1 MIDLHAHILPGL
13 DDGAPDLGEALSMAW
28 LAVEDGIEFLVATPH
43 VMEGEY
49 STDREAILS
58 AVEQLNSH
66 LDKYQI
72 PLKILPGAE
81 YRLEP
86 DLPERLARGELV
98 TLNDG
103 GRYLLVELP
112 PAFVPPYMERVL
124 YELQLQGVTPIIAH
138 PERNASF
145 CRHPD
150 LLQVL
155 VCRGVPAQVTA
166 GSLTGMFGR
175 EAARMAIYFLEHGLA
190 HFVASDA
197 HSSTGRTPVLS
208 PALAEVKRR
217 LGADAAWKLKDNS
230 RRVLEGRNIAIEA
243 VGKVPTGRRGS
254 LRAFLEKF
262 VSKRR
267 GG

>member
-43 VMEGEY
+43 VTEGEY
-49 STDREAILS
+49 RTDRKTILS
-58 AVEQLNSH
+58 AVEQLNGH
-66 LDKYQI
+66 LDKYEI

-86 DLPERLARGELV
+86 DLPDRLARGELL

-112 PAFVPPYMERVL
+112 AAFVPPYTERVL

-145 CRHPD
+145 CRRPD
-150 LLQVL
+150 LLQAL
-155 VCRGVPAQVTA
+155 VSRGVPAQVTA

-175 EAARMAIYFLEHGLA
+175 EAVRMAFYFLERGLA
-190 HFVASDA
+190 HLVASDA
-197 HSSTGRTPVLS
+197 HSSTGRAPVLS
-208 PALAEVKRR
+208 PALAEVERR
-217 LGADAAWKLKDNS
+217 LGADAARKLVDNS
-230 RRVLEGRNIAIEA
+230 RRVLDGRAVPMEA
-243 VGKVPTGRRGS
+243 AGEVRTGRKG
-254 LRAFLEKF
+254 FLQAILGKF
-262 VSKRR
+262 AR
-267 GG
+267 

>member
-28 LAVEDGIEFLVATPH
+28 LAVEDGIVSLVATPH
-43 VMEGEY
+43 VTGDHY
-49 STDREAILS
+49 RTDRTTILS
-58 AVEQLNSH
+58 AVEQLNNH

-86 DLPERLARGELV
+86 DLPERLARGELL

-112 PAFVPPYMERVL
+112 AAFVPPYTERVL

-145 CRHPD
+145 CRRPD
-150 LLQVL
+150 LLQAL
-155 VCRGVPAQVTA
+155 VSRGVPAQVTA

-175 EAARMAIYFLEHGLA
+175 EAVRMAFYFLECGLA

-197 HSSTGRTPVLS
+197 HSSVGRTPVLS
-208 PALAEVKRR
+208 PALAEVERR
-217 LGADAAWKLKDNS
+217 LGVDAARKLVDNS
-230 RRVLEGRNIAIEA
+230 RRVLEGQAIPLETA
-243 VGKVPTGRRGS
+243 RKVRTGRKG
-254 LRAFLEKF
+254 FLQALLGKF
-262 VSKRR
+262 VR
-267 GG
+267 